1 MLSAYRKEG
10 ALISTQR
17 LKELMRI
24 EDPEGADSREFQGRR
39 RRGRMDVVGPNR
51 FFALDG
57 YDKFLEWGFKIYGW
71 IDGYSRFLPQLYCGI
86 DNKTAISIWIRTR
99 RLYRKLGY
107 MPELLRTDKGVET
120 PLLAGANVL
129 LRRAQT
135 RSEAPDPAS
144 RVDIPFGKCFA
155 WGTASRDIRIE
166 RWWCTLARFS
176 INDI

>member
-107 MPELLRTDKGVET
+107 MTKVWKLHYLQGRMFSFAELRHALKRLILQVASIYPLASVLHGVLHQGIFELRGGGVH
-120 PLLAGANVL
+120 LQGLV
-129 LRRAQT
+129 
-135 RSEAPDPAS
+135 
-144 RVDIPFGKCFA
+144 
-155 WGTASRDIRIE
+155 
-166 RWWCTLARFS
+166 
-176 INDI
+176 